1 MTRER
6 AIDIA
11 VTCVMTSNLDPMTKI
26 EAIEV
31 LRGDELDAKP
41 EDEE

>member
-1 MTRER
+1 MTREQ
-6 AIDIA
+6 AINIA
-11 VTCVMTSNLDPMTKI
+11 VGCVMTSNLDPMTKI
-26 EAIEV
+26 QVIEV